1 MSIRHVFRHMPYIN
15 RSERRNKWSFSKP
28 CRENGFFESTMVK
41 VAKNLER
48 IAGALE
54 KANELKERE
63 LALKEKKAEKKE

>member
-1 MSIRHVFRHMPYIN
+1 MEFFETMQGKR
-15 RSERRNKWSFSKP
+15 
-28 CRENGFFESTMVK
+28 FFESTMVK